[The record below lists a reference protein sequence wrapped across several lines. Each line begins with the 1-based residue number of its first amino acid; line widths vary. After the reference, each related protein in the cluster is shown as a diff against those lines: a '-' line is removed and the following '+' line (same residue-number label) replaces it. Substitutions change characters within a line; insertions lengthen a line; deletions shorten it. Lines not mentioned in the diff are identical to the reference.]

1 MNLQGSPV
9 DYLVVFLGG
18 VLASFSP
25 CVYPLIPVT
34 IGVIGIDAS
43 RSRFAGFTLSAI
55 YVTGIAFVY
64 ALLGLIAVLSGSL
77 FGAISAHPLTR
88 VIAGAVFI
96 FFGLL
101 LWDIFPLKTLQ
112 ISTGFSLKKKLP
124 WEIFILGLSSG
135 LVISPCTSPILGSIL
150 IIVASRKNILY
161 ATTLLLT
168 FAYGMG
174 LVLILAGTFS
184 SILLSLSKSAAWT
197 QKIKKLSGLIL
208 AGMGVYFILSAF

>member
-34 IGVIGIDAS
+34 IGVIGIDSS
-43 RSRFAGFTLSAI
+43 RGKLAGFTLSAI
-55 YVTGIAFVY
+55 YVTGIAIVY
-64 ALLGLIAVLSGSL
+64 ALLGLIAALSGSL

-88 VIAGAVFI
+88 VIAGTLFI
-96 FFGLL
+96 FSGLL

-112 ISTGFSLKKKLP
+112 IIPRFSLKKKLP

-135 LVISPCTSPILGSIL
+135 LVVSPCTSPILGSIL
-150 IIVASRKNILY
+150 IIVASRKKILY

-174 LVLILAGTFS
+174 LILILAGTFS
-184 SILLSLSKSAAWT
+184 SILLGLSKSAAWT

-208 AGMGVYFILSAF
+208 AGMGVYFILSVF